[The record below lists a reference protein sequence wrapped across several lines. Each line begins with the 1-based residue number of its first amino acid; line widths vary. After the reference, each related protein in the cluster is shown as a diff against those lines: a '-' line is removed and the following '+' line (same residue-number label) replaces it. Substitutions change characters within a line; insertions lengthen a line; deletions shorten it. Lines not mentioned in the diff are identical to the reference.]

1 LYRSLAGGSS
11 EEAAILWVLSLSDGC
26 ASLLDVALR
35 SGLAFP
41 AIREAADALLDAGLL
56 VREPAQTGS

>member
-1 LYRSLAGGSS
+1 M
-11 EEAAILWVLSLSDGC
+11 LSLSDGC